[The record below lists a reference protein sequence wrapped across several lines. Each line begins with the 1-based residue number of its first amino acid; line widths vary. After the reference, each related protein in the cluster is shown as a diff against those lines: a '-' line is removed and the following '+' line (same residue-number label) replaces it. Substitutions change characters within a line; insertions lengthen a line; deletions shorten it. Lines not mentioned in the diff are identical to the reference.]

1 MATSQRVVA
10 FGDSNVY
17 GHGLPDCYEEKNN
30 APGRRAS
37 LRAWPSIWA
46 NAINHNCLNR
56 SAPGSSNKETLWRI
70 LNTKFE
76 PNDYVAIFWTMKART
91 CIIGNNSLAGNGI
104 DDQIEQFGPWNPKH
118 NRWLARDEWDVIL
131 EQLMIID
138 HANRYL
144 QSKKYIKQ
152 IINVSWSHDL
162 PKELPNWCCWKWDL
176 WNINTPGLKSLPK
189 ALDGMHVG
197 EEAHKVIAAKMIKV
211 QQQHHQNLTTGSN

>member
-1 MATSQRVVA
+1 MNDFLKYTIQVDEDQKEIILA
-10 FGDSNVY
+10 F
-17 GHGLPDCYEEKNN
+17 L
-30 APGRRAS
+30 S
-37 LRAWPSIWA
+37 L
-46 NAINHNCLNR
+46 
-56 SAPGSSNKETLWRI
+56 
-70 LNTKFE
+70 LNTDMIEEMDTGYALSFE
-76 PNDYVAIFWTMKART
+76 
-91 CIIGNNSLAGNGI
+91 I